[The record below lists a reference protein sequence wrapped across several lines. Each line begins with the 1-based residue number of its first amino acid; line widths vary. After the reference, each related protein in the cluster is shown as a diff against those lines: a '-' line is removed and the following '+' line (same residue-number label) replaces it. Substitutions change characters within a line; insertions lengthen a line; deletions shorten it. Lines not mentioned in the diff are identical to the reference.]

1 MRILDWNSLS
11 ERERDAALAR
21 PTLES
26 RSDIAAVALEV
37 VNTVRQQGDDAL
49 RSYTERFDGVKLESL
64 AVSREELAAARKE
77 LSSAQIA
84 ALERAIDN
92 VSRFHEPQLPKPSA
106 IDTMP
111 GVRCE
116 RIVRPIQAV
125 GLYVPAG
132 SAPLP
137 SAVIMLAVPARI
149 AGCPRRVLC
158 TPPNRQG
165 HANAAVLVA
174 AELCGIDTV
183 FKVGGAQAIAAL
195 AYGTSSVPKVDKI
208 FGPGNAWVTAAK
220 QLVSN
225 DPAGAA
231 CDMPAGPSEVLVIAD
246 DAARPDFVAAD
257 LLAQAEH
264 DTQAQAILLT
274 PSRKL
279 AAAAAAEI
287 QTQLTGLSRRAILEK
302 SLASSR
308 CIVVPDLET
317 AIQVANRYAA
327 EHLILEVTEPR
338 RWLPEIHNAGSIFL
352 GAWSP
357 EPMGDYC
364 SGTNHVL
371 PTYGYARAYSG
382 LSVLDFVK
390 GVTVQELTPA
400 GLLGLG
406 PTAVTLAQMEGLDA
420 HANAVTR
427 RLAVL
432 NETAAT
438 SAGVS
443 GIRGRLAA
451 GADNTFGARE

>member
-1 MRILDWNSLS
+1 MRILDWQTLS
-11 ERERDAALAR
+11 AAERFAALAR
-21 PTLES
+21 PVQDT
-26 RSDIAAVALEV
+26 RADIVSTVTEIIS
-37 VNTVRQQGDDAL
+37 TVRREGDAAL
-49 RSYTERFDGVKLESL
+49 RSYTERFDGVRPDTLEVT
-64 AVSREELAAARKE
+64 AAEFAAAKKA
-77 LSSAQIA
+77 LSAADIA

-92 VSRFHEPQLPKPSA
+92 VQRFHSA
-106 IDTMP
+106 QMPRPVALETMP

-116 RIVRPIQAV
+116 RIIRPIGAV

-137 SAVIMLAVPARI
+137 SAVVMLAVPARI
-149 AGCPRRVLC
+149 AECPRRVLC
-158 TPPNRQG
+158 TPPNREG
-165 HANAAVLVA
+165 RANPAVLVA
-174 AELCGIDTV
+174 AELCGVQTV

-195 AYGTSSVPKVDKI
+195 AFGTQSVRKVDKI

-246 DAARPDFVAAD
+246 ETARPEFVAAD

-264 DTQAQAILLT
+264 DPQSQAILIT
-274 PSRKL
+274 SSRPL
-279 AAAAAAEI
+279 AEATAAAVRAQAQE
-287 QTQLTGLSRRAILEK
+287 LSRRTILDK

-308 CIVVPDLET
+308 CIVVPDLAT
-317 AIQVANRYAA
+317 AIEVANDYAA
-327 EHLILEVTEPR
+327 EHLILEVSEPR
-338 RWLPEIHNAGSIFL
+338 EWLPRITNAGSIFL

-400 GLLGLG
+400 GLRSLG
-406 PTAVTLAQMEGLDA
+406 PTAVTLAQLEGLDA
-420 HANAVTR
+420 HASAVSR

-432 NETAAT
+432 GEP
-438 SAGVS
+438 S
-443 GIRGRLAA
+443 
-451 GADNTFGARE
+451 

>member
-1 MRILDWNSLS
+1 MRILDWDSLS
-11 ERERDAALAR
+11 ERERNAALAR
-21 PTLES
+21 PSMES

-37 VNTVRQQGDDAL
+37 INTVRQKGDEAL
-49 RSYTERFDGVKLESL
+49 RAYTERFDGVKLESL
-64 AVSREELAAARKE
+64 AVSREEFAAARKE
-77 LSSAQIA
+77 LSAEQFA

-92 VSRFHEPQLPKPSA
+92 VSRFHEAQLPKPFA
-106 IDTMP
+106 MDTMP

-149 AGCPRRVLC
+149 AACPRRVLC

-165 HANAAVLVA
+165 QANAAVLVA
-174 AELCGIDTV
+174 AGLCGIDTV

-195 AYGTSSVPKVDKI
+195 AYGTASVPKVDKI

-225 DPAGAA
+225 DSAGAA
-231 CDMPAGPSEVLVIAD
+231 CDMPAGPSEVLVVAD
-246 DAARPDFVAAD
+246 DSARADFVAAD

-264 DTQAQAILLT
+264 DGQAQAILVT
-274 PSRKL
+274 PSAELAKAT
-279 AAAAAAEI
+279 AAAI
-287 QTQLTGLSRRAILEK
+287 QSQLETLSRRAILDK

-308 CIVVPDLET
+308 CIVVPDMET
-317 AIQVANRYAA
+317 AIRVANRYAA

-338 RWLPEIHNAGSIFL
+338 RWLPEIYNAGSIFL

-406 PTAVTLAQMEGLDA
+406 PTAVTLAEMEGLDA

-432 NETAAT
+432 NRGAGPQAGLSGAGT
-438 SAGVS
+438 SRTVLRAG
-443 GIRGRLAA
+443 
-451 GADNTFGARE
+451 E

>member
-11 ERERDAALAR
+11 ERERRAALAR
-21 PTLES
+21 PSLES
-26 RSDIAAVALEV
+26 RADITATALEV
-37 VNTVRQQGDDAL
+37 INTVRAEGDKAL
-49 RSYTERFDGVKLESL
+49 HAYTERFDGVKLKTL
-64 AVSREELAAARKE
+64 AVSREEFAAARKE
-77 LSSAQIA
+77 LTAVQIA
-84 ALERAIDN
+84 AIERAIDN
-92 VSRFHEPQLPKPSA
+92 VRRFHEAQVPRPFA
-106 IDTMP
+106 MDTMP

-137 SAVIMLAVPARI
+137 SAVVMLAVPARI

-165 HANAAVLVA
+165 YANAAVLVA
-174 AELCGIDTV
+174 AELCGIETV

-195 AYGTSSVPKVDKI
+195 AYGAGSIPKVDKI

-225 DPAGAA
+225 DAAGAA
-231 CDMPAGPSEVLVIAD
+231 CDMPAGPSEVLVVAD
-246 DAARPDFVAAD
+246 DTARADFVAAD

-264 DTQAQAILLT
+264 DGQAQAILVT

-279 AAAAAAEI
+279 AEATAAAV
-287 QTQLTGLSRRAILEK
+287 QSQLRELSRRAILDK

-308 CIVVPDLET
+308 CIVVSDLDT
-317 AIQVANRYAA
+317 AMQVANEYAA
-327 EHLILEVTEPR
+327 EHLILEVSEPR
-338 RWLPEIHNAGSIFL
+338 RWLPQIYNAGSIFL

-371 PTYGYARAYSG
+371 PTYGYARTYSG

-400 GLLGLG
+400 GLRALG
-406 PTAVTLAQMEGLDA
+406 PTAVTLAELEGLDA
-420 HANAVTR
+420 HAKAVTR
-427 RLAVL
+427 RLDVL
-432 NETAAT
+432 EAEANGDD
-438 SAGVS
+438 AGRS
-443 GIRGRLAA
+443 RAQA
-451 GADNTFGARE
+451 